1 MGEIVQKLQRLFK
14 HGTGRTMLAAICAH
28 SVSISIGMCQG
39 YSAILLPQLARDFQ
53 ITSEESSW
61 IASLGA
67 VTNPIG
73 SILSGLLAEYL
84 GHKPS
89 ILLSS
94 LPSVIGWICI
104 ATATN
109 INLMYAGRLVTGI
122 AAGMSVASYT
132 YVAEISAPSDR
143 GLFQSLGPICASFGI
158 LITYVLGAY
167 VRWNVVALVSVAF
180 SIFTVIGMQLVP
192 ESPDYLLKKG
202 KKDKAAKSL
211 LWFRRSNT
219 EVVRFNSD
227 SEKATRKLYL
237 TSTVMKPFFILVTL
251 FLLQALSGIYTILY
265 YAVNFF
271 EEANLNIDEHMS
283 SIIVGLIRFTMS
295 VAAAFLINRFGRRTL
310 CIVSS
315 GGMTV
320 TMLAAGG
327 YFKYYEVFIDE
338 EKRFRALPLVG
349 VLCNVFFSMIG
360 MLPIP
365 WILAG
370 ELFPLR
376 VSSIMGGVVI
386 CLAQTFTFVCVKIY
400 YDMIALLHFSGTL
413 MLFCFVSLLA
423 LLFCTFVLP
432 ETKDKSLDDIET
444 IFKKKTEINPEVY
457 TVTLT

>member
-1 MGEIVQKLQRLFK
+1 
-14 HGTGRTMLAAICAH
+14 MLAAICAH
-28 SVSISIGMCQG
+28 SVSISIGICQG
-39 YSAILLPQLARDFQ
+39 YSAILLPQLESDFK

-84 GHKPS
+84 GRKPS
-89 ILLSS
+89 IILSS
-94 LPSVIGWICI
+94 VPSIIGWIFI

-109 INLMYAGRLVTGI
+109 INLMYTGRLITGI
-122 AAGMSVASYT
+122 AAGMSIASYT
-132 YVAEISAPSDR
+132 YVAEISAPSHR

-158 LITYVLGAY
+158 LLTYILGAC
-167 VRWNVVALVSVAF
+167 VRWNIVALVSVAF
-180 SIFTVIGMQLVP
+180 SIFTLIGMQLVP
-192 ESPDYLLKKG
+192 ESADYLLKKG
-202 KKDKAAKSL
+202 RKNKAVKSL
-211 LWFRRSNT
+211 LWFQRTNT
-219 EVVRFNSD
+219 DITRLSSG
-227 SEKATRKLYL
+227 SEKVQTRKLYF
-237 TSTVMKPFFILVTL
+237 TTGVMKPFFILVTL

-295 VAAAFLINRFGRRTL
+295 VAAALLINRFGRRTL

-320 TMLAAGG
+320 TMLLAGG
-327 YFKYYEVFIDE
+327 YFLYYDLFSDE
-338 EKRFRALPLVG
+338 EKRFRVLPLFG
-349 VLCNVFFSMIG
+349 ILCNVFFSMVG

-365 WILAG
+365 WILVG
-370 ELFPLR
+370 EFFPLR
-376 VSSIMGGVVI
+376 VRPIMGGIVI

-400 YDMIALLHFSGTL
+400 HDTIALLHFSGTL
-413 MLFCFVSLLA
+413 MMFCFVSLFA
-423 LLFCTFVLP
+423 LLFCAFVLP
-432 ETKDKSLDDIET
+432 ETKDKSLDEIET

-457 TVTLT
+457 TVTLTQ